1 MNFKVPIV
9 TKSLIILMVVIH
21 LISIIFNLD
30 LCIQFGLYGTFTE
43 DFKWFQA
50 ITSLFIHNLYDPL
63 HIVGNLLVLFL
74 VGPFLEKKLGTKN
87 YILSMV
93 MAGIVSLCFAQ
104 YHQHTKYM
112 SSSKYLMEEGID
124 PYDYQ
129 EENLT
134 FDQQTQVE
142 NYLYSVGNTKGF
154 SGIIFSMAI
163 MYLLFNFLEIRKILI
178 NLFIGYVLFEM
189 ISTVFFT
196 DPEFSHYI
204 GSGDYAHLGGF
215 ISGILFLIWH
225 KKTHI

>member
-1 MNFKVPIV
+1 V
-9 TKSLIILMVVIH
+9 
-21 LISIIFNLD
+21 
-30 LCIQFGLYGTFTE
+30 
-43 DFKWFQA
+43 
-50 ITSLFIHNLYDPL
+50 
-63 HIVGNLLVLFL
+63 
-74 VGPFLEKKLGTKN
+74 
-87 YILSMV
+87 
-93 MAGIVSLCFAQ
+93 
-104 YHQHTKYM
+104 
-112 SSSKYLMEEGID
+112 EEGID
-124 PYDYQ
+124 PYDHQ
-129 EENLT
+129 EKNLT

>member
-1 MNFKVPIV
+1 
-9 TKSLIILMVVIH
+9 
-21 LISIIFNLD
+21 
-30 LCIQFGLYGTFTE
+30 
-43 DFKWFQA
+43 
-50 ITSLFIHNLYDPL
+50 
-63 HIVGNLLVLFL
+63 
-74 VGPFLEKKLGTKN
+74 VGPFLENKLGTRSN
-87 YILSMV
+87 ILSMV
-93 MAGIVSLCFAQ
+93 MAGIVSLSFAQ

-134 FDQQTQVE
+134 FDQQIQVE

-154 SGIIFSMAI
+154 SGIIFSMTI

-196 DPEFSHYI
+196 EPEFSHYI

-215 ISGILFLIWH
+215 VSGILFFIWH